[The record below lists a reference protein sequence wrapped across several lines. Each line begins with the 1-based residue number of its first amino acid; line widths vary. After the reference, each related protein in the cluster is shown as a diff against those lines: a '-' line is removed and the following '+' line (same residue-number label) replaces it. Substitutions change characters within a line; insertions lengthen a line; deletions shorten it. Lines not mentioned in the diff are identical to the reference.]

1 MARTDKKYDIIDI
14 IKVAYFSER
23 YMKKGFLKN
32 IQWSLLPGVIAL
44 ALPTMLEQLMH
55 TAVQYVD
62 TAMVGSLGT
71 QASAAVGAT
80 STVGW
85 LVGSSLSA
93 LGVGFLAFI
102 ARASGAKDQVLCR
115 RASAQAVMAVLV
127 SGILFTVLTLA
138 LAPVVPV
145 IMQVDP
151 DIRDIAATY
160 FFILYTPMLF
170 RAASIIFG
178 AVLRGAGDTKTPM
191 RVGMIVN
198 VVNVVLNFFLIY
210 HTRTISI
217 PWFSG
222 QALAV
227 TIPGAGLEVV
237 GAAIASAVSF
247 VVGGIAV
254 TVAVWRHSVISP
266 RGQRLLPD
274 KEILKPCLKV
284 AMPNMAQRFATSL
297 GYVVFASMINS
308 LGDISTAAHGFA
320 NTVESAFYIPGFGM
334 QAAAA
339 TLSGNCVGAKDQKKL
354 KDLGKLMLVCEV
366 LLMIVS
372 GCLLFLLA
380 PHMLRLFS
388 KDPQV
393 ISLGTTVLRMVALSE
408 PFYGVTIITEG
419 MMQGVG
425 NTRIPF
431 VFNVIGMW
439 GMRILGT
446 FLCLMLLPEPT
457 LVAAWA
463 CMIAHNLA
471 LFGMFLTYF
480 IKGKWSPL
488 HKAQLD

>member
-1 MARTDKKYDIIDI
+1 
-14 IKVAYFSER
+14 
-23 YMKKGFLKN
+23 MKKLFLQKRFLGN
-32 IQWSLLPGVIAL
+32 IKWGLLPTVFTL

-71 QASAAVGAT
+71 QASAAVGST

-93 LGVGFLAFI
+93 LGVGFLSYV
-102 ARASGAKDQVLCR
+102 ARSMGAGDREKCR
-115 RASAQAVMAVLV
+115 RASAQAVLAVLV
-127 SGILFTVLTLA
+127 AGISFTVLTLA

-145 IMQVDP
+145 LMQVDP
-151 DIRDIAATY
+151 DIRDTAATY

-178 AVLRGAGDTKTPM
+178 GVLRGAGDTKTPM
-191 RVGMIVN
+191 RVGILVN
-198 VVNVVLNFFLIY
+198 IVNVVLNFLLIY
-210 HTRTISI
+210 PTRTLELS
-217 PWFSG
+217 WFG
-222 QALAV
+222 GAKLPLML
-227 TIPGAGLEVV
+227 PGAGLGVI
-237 GAAIASAVSF
+237 GAAVASAIAF
-247 VVGGIAV
+247 AVGGIAIA
-254 TVAVWRHSVISP
+254 VAVWRHPVISP
-266 RGQRLLPD
+266 RGQSLRPD
-274 KEILKPCLKV
+274 KEILRPCLKV
-284 AMPNMAQRFATSL
+284 AGPNMAQRFATSL

-339 TLSGNCVGAKDQKKL
+339 TLAGNCVGAKDKAKL
-354 KDLGKLMLVCEV
+354 KDLGRLMLLCEV
-366 LLMIVS
+366 LLMILS
-372 GCLLFLLA
+372 GGLLFLLA
-380 PHMLRLFS
+380 PHMLRIFS
-388 KDPQV
+388 SDPEV

-425 NTRIPF
+425 NTKIPF
-431 VFNVIGMW
+431 VFNVVGMW

-446 FLCLMLLPEPT
+446 FLCLMLLPSPT

-463 CMIAHNLA
+463 CMIAHNIA
-471 LFGMFLTYF
+471 LFCMFSVYYK
-480 IKGKWSPL
+480 KGKWSPL
-488 HKAQLD
+488 HAGV

>member
-1 MARTDKKYDIIDI
+1 
-14 IKVAYFSER
+14 
-23 YMKKGFLKN
+23 MKKLFGK
-32 IQWSLLPGVIAL
+32 IQWSLLPTVFTL

-71 QASAAVGAT
+71 QASAAVGST

-93 LGVGFLAFI
+93 LGVGFLSYI
-102 ARASGAKDQVLCR
+102 ARSMGAKDEQKCR
-115 RASAQAVMAVLV
+115 RASAQAVLAVLV
-127 SGILFTVLTLA
+127 GGILFTVLTLA

-145 IMQVDP
+145 LMQVDP
-151 DIRDIAATY
+151 DIRDTAATY

-191 RVGMIVN
+191 RVGILVN
-198 VVNVVLNFFLIY
+198 IINVVLNFLLIY
-210 HTRTISI
+210 PTRTVQL
-217 PWFSG
+217 PWFG
-222 QALAV
+222 DDKLPLF
-227 TIPGAGLEVV
+227 IPGAGWGVI
-237 GAAIASAVSF
+237 GAAAASAVAF
-247 VVGGIAV
+247 AVGGIAI
-254 TVAVWRHSVISP
+254 TVAVWRHPVISP
-266 RGQRLLPD
+266 RGQKLRPD
-274 KEILKPCLKV
+274 REILRPCLKV

-308 LGDISTAAHGFA
+308 LGDVSTAAHGFA
-320 NTVESAFYIPGFGM
+320 NTVESAFYIPGYGM

-339 TLSGNCVGAKDQKKL
+339 TLAGNCVGAKDKGKL
-354 KDLGKLMLVCEV
+354 KDLGRLMLFCEV
-366 LLMIVS
+366 LLMILS
-372 GCLLFLLA
+372 GGLLFLLA
-380 PHMLRLFS
+380 EPMMRIFS
-388 KDPQV
+388 SDPRV
-393 ISLGTTVLRMVALSE
+393 IALGKTVLRMVALSE

-425 NTRIPF
+425 NTKIPF

-446 FLCLMLLPEPT
+446 FLCLALLPEPT

-463 CMIAHNLA
+463 CMIAHNIA
-471 LFGMFLTYF
+471 LFFMFSIYF
-480 IKGKWSPL
+480 KKGKWSPL
-488 HKAQLD
+488 HRGVQ

>member
-1 MARTDKKYDIIDI
+1 M
-14 IKVAYFSER
+14 
-23 YMKKGFLKN
+23 MKKIFGN
-32 IQWSLLPGVIAL
+32 IEWGLLPTVFAL

-71 QASAAVGAT
+71 QASAAVGST

-93 LGVGFLAFI
+93 LGVGFLSYI
-102 ARASGAKDQVLCR
+102 ARSMGAGDKEKCR
-115 RASAQAVMAVLV
+115 RASAQAVLAVLV
-127 SGILFTVLTLA
+127 AGVLFTVLTLS
-138 LAPVVPV
+138 LSPLVPV
-145 IMQVDP
+145 LMQVDP
-151 DIRDIAATY
+151 DIRDVAATY
-160 FFILYTPMLF
+160 FFIVYTPMLF

-178 AVLRGAGDTKTPM
+178 GVLRGAGDTKTPM
-191 RVGMIVN
+191 RVGILVN
-198 VVNVVLNFFLIY
+198 IINVVLNFLLIY
-210 HTRTISI
+210 PTRTLAL
-217 PWFSG
+217 PWFD
-222 QALAV
+222 LFV
-227 TIPGAGLEVV
+227 PGAGLGVI
-237 GAAIASAVSF
+237 GAALASAVSF
-247 VVGGIAV
+247 AAGGIAI
-254 TVAVWRHSVISP
+254 TVAVFKHPVISP
-266 RGQRLLPD
+266 RGQKLRPD
-274 KEILKPCLKV
+274 KEILRPCLKV

-320 NTVESAFYIPGFGM
+320 NTVESAFYIPGYGM

-339 TLSGNCVGAKDQKKL
+339 TLAGNCVGAKDKGKL

-372 GCLLFLLA
+372 GGLLFLLA
-380 PHMLRLFS
+380 KPMMCIFS
-388 KDPQV
+388 SDPEV

-425 NTRIPF
+425 NTKTPF
-431 VFNVIGMW
+431 FFNVLGMW
-439 GMRILGT
+439 GMRIFGT
-446 FLCLMLLPEPT
+446 FLCLWLLPNPT

-471 LFGMFLTYF
+471 LFCMFSIYYK
-480 IKGKWSPL
+480 KGKWSPL
-488 HKAQLD
+488 HRGVQ